1 MRNFYILPILIV
13 LFVSKSFAAPNIDKF
28 EGTINLVKHTVFDT
42 SYISV
47 SVKGDMI
54 RLEQWDKHKRNI
66 STYLIDVNK
75 ELVLALSPQK
85 KMFTQVRVG
94 NAHSVSGGSIE
105 VLKTEN
111 TMEIN
116 GVICYQWRVKDR
128 VKNTEVAYWV
138 ANKNYAFF
146 EKMVRLLARTEE
158 SFNLF
163 ALIPNN
169 TGFFPLLTV
178 ERTHLRKE
186 KLRVSVTGI
195 KPAKLNDNL
204 FRVPHGYEEVKRTS

>member
-1 MRNFYILPILIV
+1 MHRLYTLLAVIV
-13 LFVSKSFAAPNIDKF
+13 LFVGKGVAAPNINKF

-54 RLEQWDKHKRNI
+54 RLEQRDKNKRI
-66 STYLIDVNK
+66 TTTYIIDVNK
-75 ELVLALSPQK
+75 EIVLALSPQR

-94 NAHSVSGGSIE
+94 NTHAATGGNIE
-105 VLKTEN
+105 VIKTEN
-111 TMEIN
+111 SMAIN
-116 GVICYQWRVKDR
+116 GVTCYQWRVKDR
-128 VKNTEVAYWV
+128 ARNTEVAYWV

-146 EKMVRLLARTEE
+146 EKLVRLLARTED

-195 KPAKLNDNL
+195 KSAKLNDNL
-204 FRVPHGYEEVKRTS
+204 FRVPYGYEEVKRTS